1 MASTLITIED
11 IVRKTPDLPSIPAAA
26 LRVIRETDSS
36 TSSANSVAHILAQ
49 DQSLSVRVLRLAN
62 SAYYGMSR
70 KVGNLT
76 EAVVVLG
83 MRSIRNL
90 AMVAS
95 TYPWMVRALPGYN
108 LGPKQLWTHSFGV
121 AVGAQAIAQR
131 ARLPEVEVAFTAG
144 LLHDLG
150 KVALSVWI
158 ENKVAA
164 LIALAN
170 RDGLT
175 FDKAERRV
183 LGFDHTEVGLYL
195 AQSWNLPDV
204 LCKAIRY
211 HHEPNLCNP
220 HSPIV
225 DCVHLAD
232 YLTMTMGF
240 GLGGDGLQYDFF
252 EEAMPRL
259 GLMPSDLDEITEQFV
274 MAYESYDSLFS
285 ELAAAA

>member
-1 MASTLITIED
+1 MASSMITIED

-36 TSSANSVAHILAQ
+36 TSSAGSVAHILAQ
-49 DQSLSVRVLRLAN
+49 DQALSVRVLRLAN

-70 KVGNLT
+70 KIADLS
-76 EAVVVLG
+76 EAVIVLG

-95 TYPWMVRALPGYN
+95 TYPWMVRPLAGYC
-108 LGPKQLWTHSFGV
+108 LGPRQLWTHSFGV
-121 AVGAQAIAQR
+121 AIGAQSIAEK
-131 ARLPEVEVAFTAG
+131 AKLPSVESAFTAG

-150 KVALSVWI
+150 KVALSIWL

-175 FDKAERRV
+175 FDQAERKV
-183 LGFDHTEVGLYL
+183 LGFDHTEVGQYM
-195 AQSWNLPDV
+195 AEQWNLPDTLV
-204 LCKAIRY
+204 NAIRY
-211 HHEPNLCNP
+211 HHEPNLCYP
-220 HSPIV
+220 HCKVV
-225 DCVHLAD
+225 DCVHVAD

-240 GLGGDGLQYDFF
+240 GLGGDGLQYGFC
-252 EEAMPRL
+252 EEALERL
-259 GLMPSDLDEITEQFV
+259 GLTLLDLDEITDTFV
-274 MAYESYDSLFS
+274 MAYEGYESLFS
-285 ELAAAA
+285 ELQVA